1 MDFRHMQKAV
11 HQTSID
17 SGFWADI
24 GLMGEN
30 DLFLANKF
38 VLMHSEISEAYEEFR
53 KIERSDEL
61 IEEELADAVIR
72 IMDFAEFCGYDLA
85 EAISK
90 KNSYNRTREYK
101 HSKRF

>member
-1 MDFRHMQKAV
+1 MDFGHMQKAV
-11 HQTSID
+11 HQTSVD

-24 GLMGEN
+24 GFIGEN

-72 IMDFAEFCGYDLA
+72 IMDFAEFCEYDL
-85 EAISK
+85 EKAIAK
-90 KNSYNRTREYK
+90 KNTHNRTRPYK